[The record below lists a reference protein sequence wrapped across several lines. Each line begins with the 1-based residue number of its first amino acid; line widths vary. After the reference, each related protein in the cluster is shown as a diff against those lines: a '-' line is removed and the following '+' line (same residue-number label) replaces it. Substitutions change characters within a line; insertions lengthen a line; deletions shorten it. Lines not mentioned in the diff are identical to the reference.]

1 MTITQI
7 LANEDISSK
16 EKLENIGTKVTAIR
30 EKYGNTE
37 VTIPATEVVTASG
50 LKPFAMLSQDDRL
63 ALVEREVDR
72 IRTNAYEDSQN
83 ATGIVLDRRIEEY
96 ISINPVLNNLNVTL
110 GSEYL

>member
-1 MTITQI
+1 MTIIEI
-7 LANEDISSK
+7 LSTDNPAT
-16 EKLENIGTKVTAIR
+16 EKLTAISEIVSTIR
-30 EKYGNTE
+30 EKYGNIDAA
-37 VTIPATEVVTASG
+37 IPTTEVVTAAG

-83 ATGIVLDRRIEEY
+83 AIGIVLDRRIEEY
-96 ISINPVLNNLNVTL
+96 ISINPVLNNLGATL

>member
-1 MTITQI
+1 MTITEI
-7 LANEDISSK
+7 LSTDKPAA
-16 EKLENIGTKVTAIR
+16 EKLSAISEIVSTVR

-37 VTIPATEVVTASG
+37 ATIPATEVVTATG

-83 ATGIVLDRRIEEY
+83 AEGIVLDRRIEEY
-96 ISINPVLNNLNVTL
+96 VSINPILNNLQISL
-110 GSEYL
+110 GSSYL